1 MTTYGNLVSLLRQW
15 RTETPDAWLLQAAD
29 SIEDLEREVTKLRA
43 TISAAP
49 PVLSDQETEDALI
62 LAVPSP
68 GFGREMAQATIA
80 NLVAGGYV
88 IGRRHLDLEHYKI
101 RAAALAHQC
110 DEKDARIEAMEVE
123 IECNNDLIRQLEG
136 KYADPDRLRDDRD
149 ERRRLAKEYPDTEA

>member
-1 MTTYGNLVSLLRQW
+1 MR
-15 RTETPDAWLLQAAD
+15 
-29 SIEDLEREVTKLRA
+29 
-43 TISAAP
+43 AAP

-62 LAVPSP
+62 LSVPDA
-68 GFGREMAQATIA
+68 GFGREMAQVTIE
-80 NLVAGGYV
+80 NLSKIGCV

-149 ERRRLAKEYPDTEA
+149 ERRRLAKEHPDTEA